1 MPSRPPI
8 LAITPAAAERI
19 QHLLSA
25 REKPALGVRVGV
37 KSRGC
42 TGLTYTLEYVDNPNP
57 ADEIIE
63 AHDVRV
69 FVDPRAVMFV
79 IGTTMDYK
87 DEKISSGFLFIN
99 PNEKGRCG
107 CGESFHV

>member
-1 MPSRPPI
+1 MSSRPPI
-8 LAITPAAAERI
+8 LQITPMAAARI
-19 QHLLSA
+19 QHLLA
-25 REKPALGVRVGV
+25 LREKAAVGIRVGI

-42 TGLTYTLEYVDNPNP
+42 TGLTYTIEYVDSPHP
-57 ADEIIE
+57 ADEVIQQD
-63 AHDVRV
+63 DVTV
-69 FVDPRAVMFV
+69 YVDPRAVLYV

-87 DEKISSGFLFIN
+87 DEKISSGFVFIN